1 MMKAYEASKGVG
13 WGKLPDPPTA
23 APAMNLNT
31 KEEYDAYLKWCEEN
45 KAKLAEQQKQQE
57 LLDAWRA
64 REAKHK
70 YYEMVVF
77 EQLRF
82 CRCSDFTEDVGRYFN
97 REEFH
102 KYEEFDIDDLGLNA
116 IQSQNVNDVAN
127 ALNLLS
133 EEDRIKQFFGG
144 LGNALCEGARRY
156 IEQVED
162 WEKQHNFMDN
172 LS

>member
-1 MMKAYEASKGVG
+1 MG
-13 WGKLPDPPTA
+13 
-23 APAMNLNT
+23 
-31 KEEYDAYLKWCEEN
+31 DAYLKWCEEN
-45 KAKLAEQQKQQE
+45 KAKMGEKAKAEA
-57 LLDAWRA
+57 DA
-64 REAKHK
+64 RERRENQMAQWKMWEKQMEMSAVFDTISAQVTEVKHK